1 MHLILTTRGR
11 YVEHKRD
18 TRARSVALSD
28 IETVGPDKKAPE
40 ASAGCQVSQTAAL
53 MTRRARH
60 VPATALQ

>member
-40 ASAGCQVSQTAAL
+40 ASAGCQVSQTAA
-53 MTRRARH
+53 
-60 VPATALQ
+60 